1 MPRMP
6 VLRADE
12 LIRILERI
20 GFRAIRQRGS
30 HVRMVHAD
38 GHVTSVPVHAGK
50 DVGRGLLRKILR
62 DVELTVDE
70 LTELLKS

>member
-1 MPRMP
+1 MP

-12 LIRILERI
+12 VIRVLERI

-38 GHVTSVPVHAGK
+38 GRVTSVPVHAGK